1 MPNYQLLTQDEVD
14 HLDDGTPVTI
24 TWSGGNG
31 PHEYV
36 VAVRPDRVEPGDR
49 YAAPADDPHGKMRYY
64 PGVISFVG
72 NAKFHTKVIVG
83 HNLPDEARQLLG
95 GVYVSG
101 SWRRSD
107 A

>member
-1 MPNYQLLTQDEVD
+1 MADYSLLTQDEVD
-14 HLDDGTPVTI
+14 RLKDGTPVTI

-36 VAVRPDRVEPGDR
+36 VAVWPGREEPGNR
-49 YAAPADDPHGKMRYY
+49 YAAPADDPNGKMRYY
-64 PGVISFVG
+64 PGPISFVG
-72 NAKFHTKVIVG
+72 SARFHTKVIIG
-83 HNLPDEARQLLG
+83 HDLPDEARQLLG

-101 SWRRSD
+101 SWDRRN